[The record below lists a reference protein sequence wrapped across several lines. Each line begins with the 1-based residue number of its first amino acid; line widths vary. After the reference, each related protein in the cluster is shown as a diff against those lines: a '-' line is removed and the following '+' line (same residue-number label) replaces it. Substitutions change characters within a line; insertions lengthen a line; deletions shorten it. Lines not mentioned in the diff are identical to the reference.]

1 MNQLA
6 KLALVVAVAFGLA
19 PAYALDYEK
28 NKPANDNWGNGSNE
42 LVWKNGSDELCWRD
56 NVWTPATANINCD
69 GAIVAQKVVTTV
81 APPPPVVAPEP
92 VVTPEPVAPV
102 ITTEK
107 ITLAADALFDFDKA
121 ILKPEGKAKLDDLY
135 AKLQDVKY
143 EVITATG
150 HTDSVGSA
158 AYNQK
163 LSMRRAQA
171 VKAYLTKKGVDA
183 KNVFA
188 DGKGKSR
195 PVASNKTA
203 AGRAKNRRVEIEVV
217 GTRTVQQMPPTQK
230 K

>member
-6 KLALVVAVAFGLA
+6 KLALVVAVAFGIA
-19 PAYALDYEK
+19 PAHAGVNYETT
-28 NKPANDNWGNGSNE
+28 KPINDNWGNGSNE
-42 LVWKNGSDELCWRD
+42 LVWKNGSDEYCWRD
-56 NVWTPATANINCD
+56 GFWTPATANVGCD
-69 GAIVAQKVVTTV
+69 GAIVAQKVVVT
-81 APPPPVVAPEP
+81 PPPPVI
-92 VVTPEPVAPV
+92 TPEPVAPQPVVPV

-121 ILKPEGKAKLDDLY
+121 ILKSEGKAKLDELY
-135 AKLQDVKY
+135 SKLQDVQY

-150 HTDSVGSA
+150 HTDSIGSL

-171 VKAYLTKKGVDA
+171 VKAYLTKKGVNA
-183 KNVFA
+183 KNVYA
-188 DGKGKSR
+188 DGKGKSH
-195 PVASNKTA
+195 PVASNKTS

-217 GTRTVQQMPPTQK
+217 GTRTVREIPSTQK

>member
-6 KLALVVAVAFGLA
+6 KLALVVAVAFGIA

-28 NKPANDNWGNGSNE
+28 NKPINDNWGNGSNE
-42 LVWKNGSDELCWRD
+42 LVWKNGSDELCWR
-56 NVWTPATANINCD
+56 NNSWTPATANSGCD
-69 GAIVAQKVVTTV
+69 GAIVAQKVAPVV
-81 APPPPVVAPEP
+81 APPPPP
-92 VVTPEPVAPV
+92 VVMPAPVAPEPVAPV

-121 ILKPEGKAKLDDLY
+121 ILKSEGKAKLDDLY

-171 VKAYLTKKGVDA
+171 VKAYLTKKGVES
-183 KNVFA
+183 KNIYA
-188 DGKGKSR
+188 EGKGESR
-195 PVASNKTA
+195 PVASNKTS

-217 GTRTVQQMPPTQK
+217 GTRTVQDMPPTQK

>member
-6 KLALVVAVAFGLA
+6 KLALVVAVAFGIA

-28 NKPANDNWGNGSNE
+28 NKPINDNWGNGSNE

-56 NVWTPATANINCD
+56 NFWTPATANSGCD
-69 GAIVAQKVVTTV
+69 GAIVAQKVVTV
-81 APPPPVVAPEP
+81 APPAP
-92 VVTPEPVAPV
+92 VVTPEPATPEPVAPI

-121 ILKPEGKAKLDDLY
+121 ILKPEGKIKLDELY
-135 AKLQDVKY
+135 SKLQDIKY

-150 HTDSVGSA
+150 HTDSIGSA

-171 VKAYLTKKGVDA
+171 VKAYLTKKGVEA
-183 KNVFA
+183 KNVYA
-188 DGKGKSR
+188 DGKGESQ
-195 PVASNKTA
+195 PVASNKNS

-217 GTRTVQQMPPTQK
+217 GTRTVRAIPPTQK